1 LQVHGLKQL
10 IQQLPKRAKQWAA
23 YRMLNERT
31 NNMAVVL
38 QLVQDLHSKAMRD
51 RHWRLLGIVTGRQLE
66 RTAAFSF
73 DHILRAELH
82 EHTEAVQDIVETAN
96 KEFKIECK
104 LDSIQT
110 TWSALQLSFTR
121 HRDSDV
127 SVPVVGDNVLDALEE
142 HQLQLQ
148 NIAGMGK
155 FADFSR
161 QTIDLWQSNLG
172 NVETI
177 LKLMAMV
184 QRQWASLE
192 AIFLGS
198 MDIRSQLPDDTK
210 RFESI
215 DAEFKDMLRTLQ
227 VLRPHPA
234 LHAACTRLTCVIC

>member
-1 LQVHGLKQL
+1 
-10 IQQLPKRAKQWAA
+10 
-23 YRMLNERT
+23 MLNERT

-38 QLVQDLHSKAMRD
+38 ELTQDLHSKAMRD

-73 DHILRAELH
+73 DHILNANLH
-82 EHTEAVQDIVETAN
+82 LHTEEVQDIVDTAS

-104 LDSIQT
+104 LENIRS
-110 TWSALQLSFTR
+110 TWNVLQLSFTR
-121 HRDSDV
+121 HRDTDV
-127 SVPVVGDNVLDALEE
+127 SIPVVGDDILDALEE

-161 QTIDLWQSNLG
+161 QTIDWWQSNLG

-192 AIFLGS
+192 AIFLAS

-210 RFESI
+210 RFENI

-227 VLRPHPA
+227 VK
-234 LHAACTRLTCVIC
+234 C